1 MTIKDSHF
9 FSSQP
14 LFSQKDFTRT
24 ETILLQDI
32 LISSS
37 EEEIYE
43 DKNTSFICNSTI
55 SSSLDNL
62 VPVQEWS
69 DFYIA
74 EKLKENFNLLK
85 K

>member
-1 MTIKDSHF
+1 MIDDK
-9 FSSQP
+9 
-14 LFSQKDFTRT
+14 KI
-24 ETILLQDI
+24 EAAK
-32 LISSS
+32 
-37 EEEIYE
+37 EEIYE